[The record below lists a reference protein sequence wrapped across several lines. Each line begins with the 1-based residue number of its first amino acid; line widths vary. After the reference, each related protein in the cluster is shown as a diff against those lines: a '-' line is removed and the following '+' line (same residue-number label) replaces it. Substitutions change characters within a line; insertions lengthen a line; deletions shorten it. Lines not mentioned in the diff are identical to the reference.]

1 MAILQWK
8 TDPNFTIK
16 SLESHWKNV
25 LSGKEKRQNTN
36 CKIVLICLTALA
48 IAATIATIA
57 AIGYCATTSTTS
69 QIKTISGVV
78 NYSSS
83 NAFFIVP
90 TALLGI
96 VVTALLGIVVIGM
109 LIASIFTC
117 NSNMKKLESKFSREE
132 ISEGELKLLFGE
144 GKLVDLQEYVGRKG
158 VDALVYQRIISVQ
171 EGVELITFAVNKT
184 SQDPKYITL
193 YQEKI
198 SNEQEKDWDRL
209 KNQIHSN
216 LDERLSQQQN
226 DLLNIISTDKG
237 YVRV

>member
-48 IAATIATIA
+48 IAATIAPIV
-57 AIGYCATTSTTS
+57 YCTTTSTTS

-226 DLLNIISTDKG
+226 NLNISMDKG
-237 YVRV
+237 YERV